1 MLPERFW
8 KRFNK
13 TICKLF
19 RAGAGYFRTVRKC
32 VKGGYSLSR
41 KRVSPFATPE
51 RKDEGPSPST
61 PHIARLQL
69 EELHALRNVS
79 AVYIGFAMNLCDS
92 LPIATAPYS
101 VRRE

>member
-1 MLPERFW
+1 MP
-8 KRFNK
+8 
-13 TICKLF
+13 
-19 RAGAGYFRTVRKC
+19 RAARRGSSRTVREC

-61 PHIARLQL
+61 PLIARLQL

-79 AVYIGFAMNLCDS
+79 AVYMAS
-92 LPIATAPYS
+92 P
-101 VRRE
+101 